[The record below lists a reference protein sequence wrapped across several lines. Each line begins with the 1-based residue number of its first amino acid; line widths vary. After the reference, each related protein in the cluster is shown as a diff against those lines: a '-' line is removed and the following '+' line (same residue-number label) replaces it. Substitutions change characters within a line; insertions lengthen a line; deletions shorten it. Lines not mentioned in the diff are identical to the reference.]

1 MKKVCKECGKE
12 FETNN
17 IRVTIC
23 SDECNKNRKLRTD
36 RERYRGIKCICKIC
50 NEEFIGNK
58 GNKYCSDKCKSE
70 GLKTNKKH
78 FIHNCV
84 VCGKEFK
91 DKAHQSKYCSYE
103 CKIANRQQKQYT
115 HKCVVCNN
123 EYTNTKKESKYC
135 SQICKAK
142 IQYKELSER
151 KIILYNKWL
160 QERKFKQE
168 IISRYKAQNKRNN
181 LIVKCNTCNAEVK
194 ITEEYLEDCIK
205 GTRKYL
211 GCKICNIDIRHKIY
225 RERVILGKVNEGK
238 EPCKKCGKYTELDQ
252 NGLCSKCNDK
262 IDNTYKCIMCGNEFY
277 SKDKSYLCNVCKT
290 KEKEINKIQSK
301 RLKYTIIHRCQYCGE
316 IFHISDKWKGKKYC
330 SAECR
335 NKKEN
340 KRKEIRRRTRLI
352 TNGKYDDTI
361 TLKKLYKKY
370 NGVCQICGKKCDYED
385 YVITEKGVHIAGNM
399 YPSID
404 HMIPLAKGG
413 THTDNNVQLAHR
425 ICNSIKSSNIVEEI
439 DGQMR
444 FF

>member
-91 DKAHQSKYCSYE
+91 DKAHQSKYCSEE
-103 CKIANRQQKQYT
+103 CKNKARPKHKKELRQ
-115 HKCVVCNN
+115 HKCIECG
-123 EYTNTKKESKYC
+123 KKFESTQKSSRYC
-135 SQICKAK
+135 SSKCATQKE
-142 IQYKELSER
+142 IQKT
-151 KIILYNKWL
+151 IDINNKWL
-160 QERKFKQE
+160 KEHNFKQYIVGYNGE
-168 IISRYKAQNKRNN
+168 KNKKY
-181 LIVKCNTCNAEVK
+181 IVKCLKCNKTRELTAG
-194 ITEEYLEDCIK
+194 YLRSVRSNRK
-205 GTRKYL
+205 KYL
-211 GCKICNIDIRHKIY
+211 GCPNCNKENFKQARINRIRVAQTKMNQCKICNKHT
-225 RERVILGKVNEGK
+225 K
-238 EPCKKCGKYTELDQ
+238 EELT
-252 NGLCSKCNDK
+252 NGLCKKCNDK

-330 SAECR
+330 SVECR